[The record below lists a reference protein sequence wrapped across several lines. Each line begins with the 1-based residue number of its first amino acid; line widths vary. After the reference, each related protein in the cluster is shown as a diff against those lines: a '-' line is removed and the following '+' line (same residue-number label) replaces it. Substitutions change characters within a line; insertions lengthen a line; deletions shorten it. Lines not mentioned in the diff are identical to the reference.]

1 MFKKTLIGVG
11 LLLLIFSVGCSNNS
25 VSESSMHSHD
35 ISSKYHEK
43 NNNSISEKIDD
54 TDSTEQDYDLDSIDS
69 TENTDISFTVS
80 QKEYSIDDSKISY
93 TIKNY
98 KSSKCFIPAYTFTLE
113 KYINNKWETVPFD
126 IEFVFKTLD
135 RILEPNE
142 EITGIA
148 DLEKCYNLPLKKG
161 IYRISKKELKSEPFI
176 IK

>member
-1 MFKKTLIGVG
+1 
-11 LLLLIFSVGCSNNS
+11 
-25 VSESSMHSHD
+25 MHSHD

-54 TDSTEQDYDLDSIDS
+54 THSTEQDYDLDSIDS

-113 KYINNKWETVPFD
+113 KYIKPV
-126 IEFVFKTLD
+126 
-135 RILEPNE
+135 
-142 EITGIA
+142 
-148 DLEKCYNLPLKKG
+148 
-161 IYRISKKELKSEPFI
+161 
-176 IK
+176 